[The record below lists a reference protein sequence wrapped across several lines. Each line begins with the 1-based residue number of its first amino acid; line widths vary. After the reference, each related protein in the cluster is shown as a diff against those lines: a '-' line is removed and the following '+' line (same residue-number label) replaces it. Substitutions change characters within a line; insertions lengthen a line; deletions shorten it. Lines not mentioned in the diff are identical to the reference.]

1 MSQERKRFEQHEERL
16 AIYTR
21 DKGICQAC
29 GKFVDINL
37 FQIAHKIANTKTN
50 RLKYGN
56 AVIAHVL
63 NKATTHPGKCNDF
76 MNCGFKPDKCQE
88 IVDAILDEFMLWS

>member
-29 GKFVDINL
+29 GKFVDINS
-37 FQIAHKIANTKTN
+37 FEVAHKICSSVANYK
-50 RLKYGN
+50 RFGAK
-56 AVIAHVL
+56 VIDHPL
-63 NKATTHPGKCNDF
+63 NKATTHRGRCNSS
-76 MNCGFKPDKCQE
+76 MNIGFNMIESNKLATKIRSLYE
-88 IVDAILDEFMLWS
+88 NY